1 MKNYLQR
8 QIHDRS
14 QKILGPDVV
23 TNSNGKRDVTSMTYN
38 AEVSRKQLALAIVM
52 HGYPLSLADHYYTN
66 NFLTGLQPLFRVPC
80 RNTIKKDILGMYEIE
95 RVKIN
100 KKIDANIGRIAITT
114 DMWTATTQQKGYMA
128 VTAHY
133 IDNNWRLRNHLLQ
146 FIYVHAPHTADNL
159 ASRLFRC
166 MMEWNVDA
174 KLSSITLD
182 NCSTNDKM
190 INIIK
195 SKLVS
200 SFLIKD
206 GALLHMRCTAH
217 ILNLI
222 VKDGLDVLKDGIEKI
237 RDSVVYWT
245 ATPKRIEF
253 FQEVAKQTQIDYVNK
268 LVDDCPTRWNST
280 YEMLSVALP
289 YKDVFYRLKQR
300 DESQSYTSCPNE
312 SQWEFA
318 AVICDKLK
326 IFNDISEL
334 FSGSSYPTTNLFFPK
349 ICELSGKLYE
359 WRIDPD
365 HRVSR
370 MAELMW
376 LKFSKYW
383 MNIHELL
390 AIAVILDPRCKLQM
404 VEYWEI
410 RLASTTNRIC
420 NEKMKDTLSELVGEY
435 QRRNRLVNEHPAS
448 ETNENFTSDDV
459 DFDLFVSQKKRARTT
474 PCQSELENY
483 LDETLIP
490 RSPDF
495 NILMW
500 WKMNGVKFPT
510 LQAIARD
517 LLAVPVTSVASESAF
532 SAGGRLLDPHRSKL
546 HSSTVESILC
556 TKSWVHDELK
566 IGKSLYF
573 GTVLLLFKYT

>member
-1 MKNYLQR
+1 MKNCLQR

-23 TNSNGKRDVTSMTYN
+23 TNSNGKRDFTAMTYN

-95 RVKIN
+95 RVKIK

-146 FIYVHAPHTADNL
+146 FIYVSAPHTADNL

-222 VKDGLDVLKDGIEKI
+222 VKDGLDVLNDGIEKI

-280 YEMLSVALP
+280 Y
-289 YKDVFYRLKQR
+289 
-300 DESQSYTSCPNE
+300 
-312 SQWEFA
+312 
-318 AVICDKLK
+318 
-326 IFNDISEL
+326 
-334 FSGSSYPTTNLFFPK
+334 
-349 ICELSGKLYE
+349 
-359 WRIDPD
+359 
-365 HRVSR
+365 
-370 MAELMW
+370 
-376 LKFSKYW
+376 
-383 MNIHELL
+383 
-390 AIAVILDPRCKLQM
+390 
-404 VEYWEI
+404 
-410 RLASTTNRIC
+410 
-420 NEKMKDTLSELVGEY
+420 
-435 QRRNRLVNEHPAS
+435 
-448 ETNENFTSDDV
+448 
-459 DFDLFVSQKKRARTT
+459 
-474 PCQSELENY
+474 
-483 LDETLIP
+483 
-490 RSPDF
+490 
-495 NILMW
+495 
-500 WKMNGVKFPT
+500 
-510 LQAIARD
+510 
-517 LLAVPVTSVASESAF
+517 
-532 SAGGRLLDPHRSKL
+532 
-546 HSSTVESILC
+546 
-556 TKSWVHDELK
+556 
-566 IGKSLYF
+566 
-573 GTVLLLFKYT
+573 